1 MLMRRTGS
9 DGDGEGSGA
18 AAATLSLSTIAL
30 HFVFAARWF
39 LPPFLRRVSA
49 PLTPHHSPSS
59 LIQARCPAQWLARL
73 GAAWIICRNMSDLN
87 NCSVYFVFVST
98 WYPLV
103 RSGLSTWHCCWCWW
117 SPVHRRIVAAL
128 LQLTSPPHPAS
139 PRHPP
144 AGICPLQHRIV

>member
-1 MLMRRTGS
+1 MVMVR
-9 DGDGEGSGA
+9 GA
-18 AAATLSLSTIAL
+18 GLRHYHYQLSPYIL
-30 HFVFAARWF
+30 F
-39 LPPFLRRVSA
+39 LPPAGFFLHSSAGCPPPSPRHPA
-49 PLTPHHSPSS
+49 PLTPS
-59 LIQARCPAQWLARL
+59 LIQARCPAQCLARL
-73 GAAWIICRNMSDLN
+73 GAAWIICKNISDLN